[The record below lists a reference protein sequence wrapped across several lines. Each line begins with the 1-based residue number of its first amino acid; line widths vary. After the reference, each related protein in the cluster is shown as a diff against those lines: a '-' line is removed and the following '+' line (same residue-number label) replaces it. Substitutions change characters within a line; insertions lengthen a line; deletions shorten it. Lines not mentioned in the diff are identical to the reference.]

1 MARSSDA
8 ARRDAAGEL
17 QMARRQY
24 ITWVSSSGSPHLIFT
39 VGPGIGSVF
48 VLLDQCWNFT
58 PERCCIS
65 CQISQPK
72 AAEFLHFQRQRW
84 LHSTQT
90 NHKNMRGRSLEV
102 STLTFEIMWVCLMLF
117 AVLNSIEAFEDHG
130 EFIRQPFG
138 LFFVLRWNSAALAA
152 QEAWNLTATK
162 CACQGHRCP
171 SDIKQHPFLLDD
183 LKFCT
188 WSCDIDIDNVYHL
201 SKKVWFLL
209 VAIAYLIIFD
219 ESVCTQIAAV
229 TFTQT
234 RRQLIA

>member
-1 MARSSDA
+1 MARCGETGRSSRTA
-8 ARRDAAGEL
+8 NGKAPVHH
-17 QMARRQY
+17 
-24 ITWVSSSGSPHLIFT
+24 VSFFRKSKSTFDFYSWT

-117 AVLNSIEAFEDHG
+117 AVLNSIESFEDHG

-138 LFFVLRWNSAALAA
+138 LFFVLR
-152 QEAWNLTATK
+152 
-162 CACQGHRCP
+162 
-171 SDIKQHPFLLDD
+171 
-183 LKFCT
+183 
-188 WSCDIDIDNVYHL
+188 
-201 SKKVWFLL
+201 
-209 VAIAYLIIFD
+209 
-219 ESVCTQIAAV
+219 
-229 TFTQT
+229 
-234 RRQLIA
+234 